1 MKVSDAHIQQLR
13 DDGYSV
19 IENFIEPELLSRAQ
33 EAMWELCPRPADY
46 FANTGAHAPLSASQF
61 AGLHRFPF
69 PNWDLNRLVVN
80 QNLIDAAEKICGTKD
95 LELYQAEFWAK
106 YSGAVDYGQL
116 HHFDYGNHSLVV
128 PKRASTHVQLAA
140 FILLSDVSEADAPT
154 YVVSTKSV
162 RDTPLVPRSQTI
174 SAFASQE
181 VAVTGTAGSIFLYKT
196 DTLHRGSNFTQPGRA
211 RFTLLVNLQ
220 PRGWR
225 WTGRTAWPREALS
238 ESWSETMVRMTP
250 QQRALFG
257 FPAPGDEYWDEQTIR
272 DVGMRYSGMDMD
284 PYRQR

>member
-46 FANTGAHAPLSASQF
+46 FANTGAHAPLSTSQF

-69 PNWDLNRLVVN
+69 PNWDLNRLV
-80 QNLIDAAEKICGTKD
+80 
-95 LELYQAEFWAK
+95 
-106 YSGAVDYGQL
+106 
-116 HHFDYGNHSLVV
+116 
-128 PKRASTHVQLAA
+128 
-140 FILLSDVSEADAPT
+140 
-154 YVVSTKSV
+154 
-162 RDTPLVPRSQTI
+162 
-174 SAFASQE
+174 
-181 VAVTGTAGSIFLYKT
+181 
-196 DTLHRGSNFTQPGRA
+196 
-211 RFTLLVNLQ
+211 VNLQ

>member
-46 FANTGAHAPLSASQF
+46 FANTGAHAPLSTSQF

-80 QNLIDAAEKICGTKD
+80 RTSSTRQRKSGTKD

-116 HHFDYGNHSLVV
+116 HHFDYGNHTLVV

-162 RDTPLVPRSQTI
+162 RDTPLVPRTQTI
-174 SAFASQE
+174 VRS
-181 VAVTGTAGSIFLYKT
+181 
-196 DTLHRGSNFTQPGRA
+196 RA
-211 RFTLLVNLQ
+211 RKLPLPAPQAVYFLQNRHIASRLKFHSARSGAIHFTRQPSAARLALDRQDSLA
-220 PRGWR
+220 PRGVVR
-225 WTGRTAWPREALS
+225 VVV
-238 ESWSETMVRMTP
+238 ETMVRMTP